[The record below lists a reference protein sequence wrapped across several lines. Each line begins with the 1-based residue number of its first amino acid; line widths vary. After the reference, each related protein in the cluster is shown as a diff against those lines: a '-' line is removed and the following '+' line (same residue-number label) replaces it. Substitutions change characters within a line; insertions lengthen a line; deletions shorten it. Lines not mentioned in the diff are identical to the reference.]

1 MTDRADDHAERSD
14 VGVPPA
20 AQRRRGEERRINQ
33 AGGDAFAAEDADDA
47 VDAMVAAIG
56 PRLGPP
62 TIARRD
68 VVLVT
73 GPWLAGVSGV
83 IAALSERLPEH
94 TFIEPTDLPAGEAPT
109 AVLFVVSAAAAL
121 TESDC
126 TLLDAATA
134 DTDAVIGVVSK
145 IDVHRTW
152 RDVLA
157 RDRDALSAHAPRY
170 RDVPW
175 VGVAA
180 VPERGE
186 PRVDDLVAAVR
197 EQLADSDLPKR
208 NRLRAWESRLQ
219 TVADRYDRDADGA
232 GRRVRVEALRE
243 QRSAMLRQRRLS
255 KSERTIALRSQTQQA
270 RVQLSY
276 FARNRCASVRSELQE
291 DAASLTRGKLPEF
304 EGYARARMDEVIAEV
319 DAGAGAHLADVAQS
333 LGLSVEPQTPAALP
347 KIEIPAP
354 QLKSRRLETR
364 LMMLVGAGFGLG
376 VALTLSRLLADLAP
390 GLTAA
395 GAVACAAI
403 GLALTVWV
411 VGTRGLLR
419 DRALLDRW
427 TGEATALLRSA
438 LEQLVATRV
447 LGAESSLTTALGEQ
461 DEVESARVAE
471 QVGVIDTE
479 LREHAVVGA
488 RAAALRGREMPT
500 LQAAL
505 EAVRAELGE
514 PANPKTEVAGNPAE
528 GTGDPT
534 DVASGP
540 AEGTATPAGKTD
552 QTESTD
558 TADNVF

>member
-1 MTDRADDHAERSD
+1 MVEGREFNVTDRTDNGAST
-14 VGVPPA
+14 
-20 AQRRRGEERRINQ
+20 
-33 AGGDAFAAEDADDA
+33 AEDAVDT

-56 PRLGPP
+56 PRLGAP
-62 TIARRD
+62 TTLRRD

-83 IAALSERLPEH
+83 VAALSERLPEY
-94 TFIEPTDLPAGEAPT
+94 TYIESTDLAAGEAPT
-109 AVLFVVSAAAAL
+109 AVVFVVSAAAAL

-126 TLLDAATA
+126 ALLDAATA
-134 DTDAVIGVVSK
+134 DTDAVIGAVSK
-145 IDVHRTW
+145 IDVHRAW
-152 RDVLA
+152 DDVLVA
-157 RDRDALSAHAPRY
+157 DREALSAHAPRY

-180 VPERGE
+180 LPDRGE
-186 PRVDDLVAAVR
+186 PQVDDLVAAVR
-197 EQLADSDLPKR
+197 EQLADTDLARR

-219 TVADRYDRDADGA
+219 NVADRYDRDADGA
-232 GRRVRVEALRE
+232 GRRARVEALRE
-243 QRSAMLRQRRLS
+243 QRSGILRQRRLS
-255 KSERTIALRSQTQQA
+255 KSERTIALRSQVQQA

-291 DAASLTRGKLPEF
+291 DAAGLTRRRLPVF
-304 EGYARARMDEVIAEV
+304 EDDTRRRINEVVAEV
-319 DAGAGAHLADVAQS
+319 DEGTITHLDDVAKS
-333 LGLSVEPQTPAALP
+333 LGLAVDPPAPTALP
-347 KIEIPAP
+347 KIEMPAP

-376 VALTLSRLLADLAP
+376 VALTLSRLLADLTP
-390 GLTAA
+390 GLTVA

-427 TGEATALLRSA
+427 AGEATAQLRST
-438 LEQLVATRV
+438 LEQLVATRM
-447 LGAESSLTTALGEQ
+447 LGAESSLTAALGEQ
-461 DEVESARVAE
+461 DEVESARVTE

-514 PANPKTEVAGNPAE
+514 PAAPGSAVSQTEGS
-528 GTGDPT
+528 D
-534 DVASGP
+534 
-540 AEGTATPAGKTD
+540 TPAGD
-552 QTESTD
+552 SEADGDEIDENASPN

>member
-1 MTDRADDHAERSD
+1 MVKDQGFNVTD
-14 VGVPPA
+14 
-20 AQRRRGEERRINQ
+20 Q
-33 AGGDAFAAEDADDA
+33 AGSGAFAAEDADDA

-56 PRLGPP
+56 PRLGAP
-62 TIARRD
+62 TTLRRD

-83 IAALSERLPEH
+83 VAALSERLPEH
-94 TFIEPTDLPAGEAPT
+94 TFIESTDLAAGEAPT
-109 AVLFVVSAAAAL
+109 AVVFVVSAAAAL

-126 TLLDAATA
+126 ALLDAAA
-134 DTDAVIGVVSK
+134 AETDAVIGAVSK

-152 RDVLA
+152 ADVLA
-157 RDRDALSAHAPRY
+157 ADREALSAHAQRY

-175 VGVAA
+175 TGVAA
-180 VPERGE
+180 LPDNGD
-186 PRVDDLVAAVR
+186 PQVDDLVAAVR
-197 EQLADSDLPKR
+197 EQLADTDLARR

-219 TVADRYDRDADGA
+219 NVADRYDRDADGA
-232 GRRVRVEALRE
+232 GRRARVEALRE
-243 QRSAMLRQRRLS
+243 QRSGILRERRLS
-255 KSERTIALRSQTQQA
+255 KSERTIALRSQAQQA

-291 DAASLTRGKLPEF
+291 DAAGLTRRQLPAF
-304 EGYARARMDEVIAEV
+304 ESYTRGRIDEVVAEV
-319 DAGAGAHLADVAQS
+319 DAGTTTHLADVAKS
-333 LGLSVEPQTPAALP
+333 LGLAADPPAPAALP
-347 KIEIPAP
+347 KIEMPAP

-376 VALTLSRLLADLAP
+376 VALTLSRLLADLTP
-390 GLTAA
+390 GLTVA

-419 DRALLDRW
+419 DRAFLDRW
-427 TGEATALLRSA
+427 SGEATAQLRSA

-447 LGAESSLTTALGEQ
+447 LSVESSLAAALGEQ
-461 DEVESARVAE
+461 DEVESARVTE

-514 PANPKTEVAGNPAE
+514 PAAPDDAVSQTEGSDAPSGDSESPIEADDTPAAAGNDE
-528 GTGDPT
+528 IDET
-534 DVASGP
+534 ASP
-540 AEGTATPAGKTD
+540 N
-552 QTESTD
+552 

>member
-1 MTDRADDHAERSD
+1 MTD
-14 VGVPPA
+14 
-20 AQRRRGEERRINQ
+20 Q
-33 AGGDAFAAEDADDA
+33 AGSGAFAAEDADDA
-47 VDAMVAAIG
+47 VDAMVAGIG
-56 PRLGPP
+56 PRLGAP
-62 TIARRD
+62 TTLRRD

-83 IAALSERLPEH
+83 VAALSERLPEH
-94 TFIEPTDLPAGEAPT
+94 TFIESTDLAAGEAPT
-109 AVLFVVSAAAAL
+109 AVVFVVSAAAAL

-126 TLLDAATA
+126 ALLDAAAA
-134 DTDAVIGVVSK
+134 DTDAVIGAVSK

-152 RDVLA
+152 ADVLA
-157 RDRDALSAHAPRY
+157 ADREALSAHAPRY

-175 VGVAA
+175 TGVAA
-180 VPERGE
+180 LPDRGD
-186 PRVDDLVAAVR
+186 PQVDDLVAAVR
-197 EQLADSDLPKR
+197 EQLADTDLARR

-219 TVADRYDRDADGA
+219 NVADRYDRDADGA
-232 GRRVRVEALRE
+232 GRRARVEALRE
-243 QRSAMLRQRRLS
+243 QRSGILRERRLS
-255 KSERTIALRSQTQQA
+255 KSERTIALRSQAQQA

-291 DAASLTRGKLPEF
+291 DAAGLTRRQLPVF
-304 EGYARARMDEVIAEV
+304 ESYTRGRINEVVAEV
-319 DAGAGAHLADVAQS
+319 DEGTATHLADVAKS
-333 LGLSVEPQTPAALP
+333 LGLAADPPAPAALP
-347 KIEIPAP
+347 KIEMPAP

-376 VALTLSRLLADLAP
+376 VALTLSRLLADLTP
-390 GLTAA
+390 GLTVA

-427 TGEATALLRSA
+427 AGEATAQLRSA

-447 LGAESSLTTALGEQ
+447 LGVESSLAAALGEQ
-461 DEVESARVAE
+461 DEVESARVTE

-514 PANPKTEVAGNPAE
+514 PAAPGDAVSQTEGSDAPTGDSESPIEADDTPAAAGNDE
-528 GTGDPT
+528 IDEN
-534 DVASGP
+534 ASP
-540 AEGTATPAGKTD
+540 N
-552 QTESTD
+552 

>member
-1 MTDRADDHAERSD
+1 MVEGRGFNVTD
-14 VGVPPA
+14 
-20 AQRRRGEERRINQ
+20 Q
-33 AGGDAFAAEDADDA
+33 AGSGAFAAEDADDP

-56 PRLGPP
+56 PRLGAP
-62 TIARRD
+62 TTLRRD

-83 IAALSERLPEH
+83 VAALSERLPEH
-94 TFIEPTDLPAGEAPT
+94 TFIESTDLAAGEAPT
-109 AVLFVVSAAAAL
+109 AVVFVVSAAAAL

-126 TLLDAATA
+126 ALLDAAAA
-134 DTDAVIGVVSK
+134 DTDAVIGAVSK
-145 IDVHRTW
+145 IDVHRAW
-152 RDVLA
+152 ADVLA
-157 RDRDALSAHAPRY
+157 ADREALSAHAPRY

-175 VGVAA
+175 TGVAA
-180 VPERGE
+180 LPDRGD
-186 PRVDDLVAAVR
+186 PQVDDLVAAVR
-197 EQLADSDLPKR
+197 EQVADTDLARR

-219 TVADRYDRDADGA
+219 NVADRYDRDADGA
-232 GRRVRVEALRE
+232 GRRARVEALRE
-243 QRSAMLRQRRLS
+243 QRSGILRERRLS
-255 KSERTIALRSQTQQA
+255 KSERTIALRSQAQQA

-291 DAASLTRGKLPEF
+291 DAAGLTRRQLPVF
-304 EGYARARMDEVIAEV
+304 ESYTRGRIDEVVAEV
-319 DAGAGAHLADVAQS
+319 DEGTTTHLADVAKS
-333 LGLSVEPQTPAALP
+333 LGLAADPPAPAALP
-347 KIEIPAP
+347 KIEMPAP

-376 VALTLSRLLADLAP
+376 VALTLSRLLADLTP
-390 GLTAA
+390 GLTVA

-427 TGEATALLRSA
+427 AGEATAQLRSA

-447 LGAESSLTTALGEQ
+447 LGVESSLAAALGEQ
-461 DEVESARVAE
+461 DEVESARVTE

-514 PANPKTEVAGNPAE
+514 PAARGDAASQTEGSDAPTGDSESPIEADDTPAAAGNDE
-528 GTGDPT
+528 IDEN
-534 DVASGP
+534 ASP
-540 AEGTATPAGKTD
+540 N
-552 QTESTD
+552 